1 MQESLFS
8 PMRAPAEPSEP
19 RVEGVSRVVNYIQRL
34 ITENKTLAS
43 LRVRGE
49 VSDLKQPSS
58 GHLYFDLKEN
68 ADVLKCVVWA
78 SNADRLPPFKNGD
91 AVIVSG
97 GFNTF
102 TKSSTYQL
110 LVDDLEH
117 TGIGKLYA
125 EFEALKER
133 FRREGLFETERKRPM
148 PAFPRRIAV
157 VSALGKG
164 AEDFLKTMKTRAPHV
179 EIEFVETR
187 VQGEGAEIEIADAI
201 DRASRIAD
209 VEAIVVTRGGG
220 SYQDLFPFNLE
231 PVVRAI
237 VRSKKPVLSAIG
249 HTGDVH
255 VSDLVADKACETP
268 SNAAHYFGEIRDRY
282 LGRLERAERGLQ
294 QALRNVVLTAAQRVD
309 YASNRLAGVAR
320 HFTALRSNRLAAIER
335 RLDAQTPKSRL
346 EERARRL
353 HRAEL
358 QLDAAVR
365 HVLVRPQQRSRDAA
379 AALDR
384 ARDPALR
391 RAGDRLRTLA
401 MRLEGADPKLPLA
414 RGYAIVTYGGKALRD
429 AGALRAGETIEAVL
443 QRGSLTAR
451 VETVAQPPQD
461 ERNG

>member
-8 PMRAPAEPSEP
+8 PMRPPAEPLEP
-19 RVEGVSRVVNYIQRL
+19 RVEGVSRVVNYIRRL
-34 ITENKTLAS
+34 IEGNKALAA

-49 VSDLKQPSS
+49 ITEYSRSAA
-58 GHLYFDLKEN
+58 GHIYFELKEN
-68 ADVLKCVVWA
+68 TDVLKCVVWA
-78 SNADRLPPFKNGD
+78 STAANLPAFKNGD
-91 AVIVSG
+91 EVIAG
-97 GFNTF
+97 GEF
-102 TKSSTYQL
+102 TTYTKKSNYQL
-110 LVDDLEH
+110 SVSDLEH
-117 TGIGKLYA
+117 TGIGRLYA
-125 EFEALKER
+125 QFEALKEK
-133 FRREGLFETERKRPM
+133 FRREGLFESERKRPM
-148 PAFPRRIAV
+148 PAFPRRVAL
-157 VSALGKG
+157 VSAKGKG
-164 AEDFLKTMKTRAPHV
+164 ADDFRQTMAKRAPQV
-179 EIEFVETR
+179 EITFVETR
-187 VQGEGAEIEIADAI
+187 VQGDGAEIEIAEKI
-201 DRASRIAD
+201 DQASRMD
-209 VEAIVVTRGGG
+209 VDVIVLARGGG
-220 SYQDLFPFNLE
+220 SYEDLFPFNLE

-237 VRSKKPVLSAIG
+237 VRAKRPVLSAIG

-255 VSDLVADKACETP
+255 VSDLVADKSCETP
-268 SNAAHYFGEIRDRY
+268 SNAAQYFGEIRDRY
-282 LGRLERAERGLQ
+282 IGRLDRAERGLQ
-294 QALRNVVLTAAQRVD
+294 HGLLTVVNTAMQRTD
-309 YASNRLAGVAR
+309 YASGLLSTLAR
-320 HFTALRSNRLAAIER
+320 NFTVLRSNRLAAVER

-365 HVLVRPQQRSRDAA
+365 HVLVRPHQRSRDAA

-391 RAGDRLRTLA
+391 RAGDRLRTVA